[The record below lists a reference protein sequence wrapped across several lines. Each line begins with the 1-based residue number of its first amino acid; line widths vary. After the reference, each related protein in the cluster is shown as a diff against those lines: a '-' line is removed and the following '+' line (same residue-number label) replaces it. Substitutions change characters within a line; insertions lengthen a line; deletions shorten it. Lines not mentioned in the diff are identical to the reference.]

1 MIIHSTC
8 QLILMDASRIIP
20 CISSKYCLFVKAKD
34 RPRVYSSDL
43 KTDSLLAADMATFVN
58 VRDNA
63 WLEI

>member
-1 MIIHSTC
+1 
-8 QLILMDASRIIP
+8 MDASRIIP